1 VSLLESAVPAVG
13 DSVAV
18 AYADAVLTYRE
29 LNSRADRLAAGL
41 HVEPGERIVIVAP
54 NVPGLLVALFGA
66 WKLGAVAVPLSAR
79 LRGFELKRAFAT
91 TSPTAAL
98 SVASH
103 GSFDLAR
110 ELRRL
115 QDETSTLGECLTID
129 PLGAVTDQ
137 SRSAAERADPL
148 DEAIA
153 AIIHT
158 SGSTGEPKG
167 AVVSHRQALAQGE
180 NLPPLLGD
188 YAAAS
193 CGLAAPATHSF
204 GLNCTL
210 CTLAACGTLILA
222 DVSASAAPL
231 VNALQHFSAK
241 ALHGSPA
248 LFIRLLETPAD
259 LALTCGFVAGS
270 SCSPALLERSDQR
283 GLRLLNQ
290 YGMTE
295 MGAACCS
302 RSDDPPDVRY
312 RTSGRPLAGY
322 EVRVAPHA
330 SAPASAGEI
339 QVRSP
344 NIWPY
349 YLFGGRTNI
358 DTTPD
363 GWFRTGDLG
372 SVDESGSV
380 SIVGRTKEVI
390 QVGGFNVFPAEVE
403 MFLLTDPR
411 IVEAAVVGVPH
422 AVMGEVP
429 QAFVVP
435 GRQVEL
441 EPGDVVRFA
450 RAGIAGY
457 KVPYAVRILDELPR
471 LPSGKLDRKELTRI
485 AGQSNSGSQEVA
497 VPSHGQFAF
506 DDLKHILVRRLGVA
520 EDQIEDDTSA
530 TFDQMG
536 LDSLAFIEF
545 QTALEE
551 DWGVRVRDEDAERVY
566 TIGDAIHFVNA
577 RLAEQELTEHD

>member
-1 VSLLESAVPAVG
+1 VSLLESAVPGAG

-18 AYADAVLTYRE
+18 AYADAALTYRE
-29 LNSRADRLAAGL
+29 LNSRADRLAACL
-41 HVEPGERIVIVAP
+41 HVDPGERIVIIAP

-79 LRGFELKRAFAT
+79 LRSFELERAFAT
-91 TSPTAAL
+91 ASPTAAI
-98 SVASH
+98 SVAAH
-103 GSFDLAR
+103 GSFDLTG
-110 ELRRL
+110 ELLRL
-115 QDETSTLGECLTID
+115 QDDTPTLAECLTID
-129 PLGAVTDQ
+129 PLGAVNDQ
-137 SRSAAERADPL
+137 TRSAAGRAEPL

-188 YAAAS
+188 CAAAS

-210 CTLAACGTLILA
+210 CTLAAYGTLILA
-222 DVSASAAPL
+222 DVSASGRPL
-231 VNALQHFSAK
+231 VNALQQFSAK
-241 ALHGSPA
+241 AVHGSPA
-248 LFIRLLETPAD
+248 LFARLLETPAD
-259 LALTCGFVAGS
+259 LMLTRGFVAGS
-270 SCSPALLERSDQR
+270 SCPPTLLEQSDQR

-295 MGAACCS
+295 MGATCCS

-322 EVRVAPHA
+322 EVRVARHA
-330 SAPASAGEI
+330 YAPDSAGEI
-339 QVRSP
+339 QVRSR
-344 NIWPY
+344 NIWPH
-349 YLFGGRTNI
+349 YLFRGRTNI

-372 SVDESGSV
+372 SVDDSGNV

-390 QVGGFNVFPAEVE
+390 HVGGFNVFPAEVE
-403 MFLLTDPR
+403 TFLLTDPR

-422 AVMGEVP
+422 GVMGEVP

-435 GRQVEL
+435 DPQVEL

-471 LPSGKLDRKELTRI
+471 LPSGKLDRKELARMVR
-485 AGQSNSGSQEVA
+485 QSKSGS
-497 VPSHGQFAF
+497 
-506 DDLKHILVRRLGVA
+506 
-520 EDQIEDDTSA
+520 
-530 TFDQMG
+530 
-536 LDSLAFIEF
+536 
-545 QTALEE
+545 
-551 DWGVRVRDEDAERVY
+551 
-566 TIGDAIHFVNA
+566 
-577 RLAEQELTEHD
+577 